1 MSCCAASATQQ
12 RWPVSVG
19 KEPVKRKITIAEVAQ
34 AAGVSRQTVSR
45 VLNAKGEI
53 SAETRER
60 VRQVIERLGYRP
72 HVMASGLAGGR
83 ARCIGL
89 VVTQPADEAPTNPFF
104 LSVIYGASVEAEHR
118 RYALAIKYAPAE
130 TVLRLRERLFE
141 RGQVDGMVI
150 LRAHRDCAEA
160 FAEQRPEGVPVLLI
174 GDFPPACLCPSLDID
189 NAQGMRLL
197 AEHLVAHGY
206 EQVALICHG
215 PPGHATADAR
225 LAAAREVLQA
235 RGVPVST
242 EHIVWTDS
250 TLRDAHRQALWLLSG
265 ARPPR
270 AIMATN
276 DWTAMAVLRAARD
289 AGLRVPEDVAVTG
302 FDDLPLAPYLEPPL
316 TTVVFSGFDLGREAM
331 RRMIEHVETGRPP
344 PRAYLPVRLVI
355 RRSCGCPYPVSGLD
369 KILPSQEAGFCIDT
383 GT

>member
-1 MSCCAASATQQ
+1 M
-12 RWPVSVG
+12 
-19 KEPVKRKITIAEVAQ
+19 KRKITIAEVAQ

-72 HVMASGLAGGR
+72 HIMASGLAGGR

-89 VVTQPADEAPTNPFF
+89 VVIQPADEAPTNPFF
-104 LSVIYGASVEAEHR
+104 LSVIYGASVEAER
-118 RYALAIKYAPAE
+118 QRYALAIKYAPAE
-130 TVLRLRERLFE
+130 TVVHLRERLFE

-150 LRAHRDCAEA
+150 LRAHQDCAQA
-160 FAEQRPEGVPVLLI
+160 FAEPRPERVPVLLI
-174 GDFPPACLCPSLDID
+174 GDFPPECPCPSLDID
-189 NAQGMRLL
+189 NTQGMRLL

-206 EQVALICHG
+206 EQIALICHG
-215 PPGHATADAR
+215 LPGHATADAR
-225 LAAAREVLQA
+225 LSAAREVLQA
-235 RGVPVST
+235 RGVPVPP
-242 EHIVWTDS
+242 EFVLWTNS
-250 TLRDAHRQALWLLSG
+250 TLRDAYLQTRRLLSSP
-265 ARPPR
+265 RLPR

-331 RRMIEHVETGRPP
+331 RRMIEYIEAGQPP

-355 RRSCGCPYPVSGLD
+355 RRSCGCPYQVPGLEE
-369 KILPSQEAGFCIDT
+369 ITPSQEAGISR
-383 GT
+383 

>member
-1 MSCCAASATQQ
+1 M
-12 RWPVSVG
+12 
-19 KEPVKRKITIAEVAQ
+19 KRKITIADVAE

-53 SAETRER
+53 SAATRER

-89 VVTQPADEAPTNPFF
+89 IVTQPADEAPTNPFF
-104 LSVIYGASVEAEHR
+104 LAVIYGASIEAEQR

-141 RGQVDGMVI
+141 RGQVDGMII
-150 LRAHRDCAEA
+150 LRAHRECAAA
-160 FAEQRPEGVPVLLI
+160 FAEPRPEYAPVLLI
-174 GDFPPACLCPSLDID
+174 GDFPPECPCPSLDID

-197 AEHLVAHGY
+197 AGHLLKHGY
-206 EQVALICHG
+206 NRMAILCHG
-215 PPGHATADAR
+215 PPGHTSADAR
-225 LAAAREVLQA
+225 LHAALEMLREHGVL
-235 RGVPVST
+235 VPSEFVL
-242 EHIVWTDS
+242 WTDS
-250 TLRDAHRQALWLLSG
+250 TLHDAYRQTRRLL
-265 ARPPR
+265 ATLQPPR
-270 AIMATN
+270 AIIATN

-289 AGLRVPEDVAVTG
+289 AGLRVPDDVAVTG

-331 RRMIEHVETGRPP
+331 RRIIEHIETGQPP
-344 PRAYLPVRLVI
+344 PRAALPVRLVI
-355 RRSCGCPYPVSGLD
+355 RRSCGCLYPEPGLESRARAPAAAQD
-369 KILPSQEAGFCIDT
+369 ADLVRDPRTQGRT
-383 GT
+383 

>member
-1 MSCCAASATQQ
+1 
-12 RWPVSVG
+12 
-19 KEPVKRKITIAEVAQ
+19 VKRKITIADVAE

-60 VRQVIERLGYRP
+60 VRRVIERLGYRP

-89 VVTQPADEAPTNPFF
+89 IVTQPADEAPTNPFF
-104 LSVIYGASVEAEHR
+104 LSVIYGASLEAEQR

-141 RGQVDGMVI
+141 RGQVDGMII
-150 LRAHRDCAEA
+150 LRAHRECAQA
-160 FAEQRPEGVPVLLI
+160 FAEPRPERAPVLLI
-174 GDFPPACLCPSLDID
+174 GDFPPECPCPSLDID

-197 AEHLVAHGY
+197 AEHLLEHGY
-206 EQVALICHG
+206 KRIAILCHG

-225 LAAAREVLQA
+225 LHAALEVLQGH
-235 RGVPVST
+235 GVPVPP
-242 EHIVWTDS
+242 EFVLWTNS
-250 TLRDAHRQALWLLSG
+250 TLHDAYRQTRRLLSSP
-265 ARPPR
+265 RLPR
-270 AIMATN
+270 AIMVTN

-331 RRMIEHVETGRPP
+331 RWMIEYVETAQPP

-355 RRSCGCPYPVSGLD
+355 RRSCGCPYPELSLESRACAPAAAQDADIVQDSSTSG
-369 KILPSQEAGFCIDT
+369 GHRYGT
-383 GT
+383 GR